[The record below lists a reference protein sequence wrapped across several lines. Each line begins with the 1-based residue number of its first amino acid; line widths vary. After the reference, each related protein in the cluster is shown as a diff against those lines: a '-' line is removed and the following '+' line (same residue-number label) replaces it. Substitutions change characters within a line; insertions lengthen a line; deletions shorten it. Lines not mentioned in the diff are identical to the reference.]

1 MLALA
6 QYLAQTQ
13 FVKALLVDESESVA
27 GENVAKRDAE
37 KNAIA
42 NNSLVTE
49 QSALA
54 RIELTPLSQGLSRQT
69 AILSLHSQEQA
80 RQGFVV
86 KDFSESDLQLRVE
99 HEVQFLLDGS
109 NLSAKVCYVDRRIII
124 SQFLQ
129 GPLLSNPR
137 FTESERLNYSVN
149 ALVQLHQL
157 PTSGL
162 NQVKKLKPK
171 ALIDS
176 FLRQMELKRA
186 SLPAAHHQFIQQQVI
201 ACLDWC
207 LDHILPL
214 IKHVDDSQLT
224 LCHGDLNFNNLIVD
238 QQSNGRLIDF
248 ESACLAEVEFDLAM
262 LVAVNLLTDIDLN
275 HLVSQYRESRRNI
288 LLKNQGIK
296 CQYQESDDVVC
307 AKKVTRYLFFCY
319 LINGLWFL
327 LADNQLDAQSQLAY
341 AKQQFTQL
349 RKLIVSAENS

>member
-6 QYLAQTQ
+6 EYLAQTQ
-13 FVKALLVDESESVA
+13 FVKALLADESVA
-27 GENVAKRDAE
+27 SEDVTKRYAA

-42 NNSLVTE
+42 NDSSVTE

-80 RQGFVV
+80 RQLFVV
-86 KDFSESDLQLRVE
+86 KDFVESDLQLRVE
-99 HEVQFLLDGS
+99 HEVQSLLDDS
-109 NLSAKVCYVDRRIII
+109 NLSAKVCYVDCRIII

-137 FTESERLNYSVN
+137 FSESDRLNYSVN

-157 PTSGL
+157 PISGL
-162 NQVKKLKPK
+162 NQIKKLNPT

-176 FLRQMELKRA
+176 FLRQMELKRG
-186 SLPAAHHQFIQQQVI
+186 SLPVAHQQFIQQQVT

-214 IKHVDDSQLT
+214 VEQVDDSQLT

-238 QQSNGRLIDF
+238 QQCSGRLIDF

-262 LVAVNLLTDIDLN
+262 LVAVNLLTDIELS

-288 LLKNQGIK
+288 LLTNQSIK
-296 CQYQESDDVVC
+296 CQYQESNDV
-307 AKKVTRYLFFCY
+307 ASTKKVTRYLFFCY
-319 LINGLWFL
+319 LINGLWYL
-327 LADNQLDAQSQLAY
+327 LADNQLDAQSQLTY

-349 RKLIVSAENS
+349 QKLIVSAENS